1 MLFLNKKFF
10 CFLFFFSVGLS
21 VLGAQDNQT
30 QKGYDSLVSLFY
42 DWREFESPPL
52 LNGAPNYTKK
62 SFQKRQVKFKELR
75 ARLKKIDISGWDKRL
90 SIDFK
95 MVWAEMNGYD
105 FNRRVLR
112 PWERDPAF

>member
-75 ARLKKIDISGWDKRL
+75 ARLKKIDISGWDKSQ

-95 MVWAEMNGYD
+95 IAW
-105 FNRRVLR
+105 FS
-112 PWERDPAF
+112 